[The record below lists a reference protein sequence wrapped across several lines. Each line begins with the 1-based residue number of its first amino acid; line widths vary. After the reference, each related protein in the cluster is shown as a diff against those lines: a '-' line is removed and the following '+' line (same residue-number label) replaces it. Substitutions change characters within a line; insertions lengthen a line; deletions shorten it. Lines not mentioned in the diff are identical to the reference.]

1 MCDALRGAKV
11 LNTVSKISEERDQ
24 EAGQGGGW
32 MCSETLLGWR
42 GGGAGARR
50 WRLPDSS
57 EGSPSPPPP
66 PALPH
71 HPHLGLNFLPP
82 GPPLAALHSMTEM
95 RNSSPPTTSQHHGN
109 PAPSPNNPHG
119 IDTILSRPA
128 LGTRGLSLAAAAAN
142 VAQYFQHQ
150 AKQGQMDALAQRGL
164 YWPGFQGLL
173 TNPLAWRDRLSSSKS
188 TTSLK
193 KHV

>member
-1 MCDALRGAKV
+1 MLTTAV
-11 LNTVSKISEERDQ
+11 KISEEREQ
-24 EAGQGGGW
+24 EEGPRAGIASNGW
-32 MCSETLLGWR
+32 MCSEALLGPWR
-42 GGGAGARR
+42 GAGAGGPPNPRA

-66 PALPH
+66 LQS

-95 RNSSPPTTSQHHGN
+95 RNSPPSSSQHHSN

-128 LGTRGLSLAAAAAN
+128 LGPRGLSLAAAAAN

-173 TNPLAWRDRLSSSKS
+173 TNPLAWRDRLS
-188 TTSLK
+188 TS
-193 KHV
+193 

>member
-1 MCDALRGAKV
+1 
-11 LNTVSKISEERDQ
+11 
-24 EAGQGGGW
+24 
-32 MCSETLLGWR
+32 MCSEALLGGWR
-42 GGGAGARR
+42 GGGGARGWAR
-50 WRLPDSS
+50 ALPDGS

-66 PALPH
+66 PPPLPAGCP
-71 HPHLGLNFLPP
+71 PHLGLNFLPP
-82 GPPLAALHSMTEM
+82 GPPLAALHSMAEM
-95 RNSSPPTTSQHHGN
+95 RSGSPPTSSQQQHHTN

-128 LGTRGLSLAAAAAN
+128 LGPRGLSLAAAAAN

-188 TTSLK
+188 IFLGF
-193 KHV
+193 